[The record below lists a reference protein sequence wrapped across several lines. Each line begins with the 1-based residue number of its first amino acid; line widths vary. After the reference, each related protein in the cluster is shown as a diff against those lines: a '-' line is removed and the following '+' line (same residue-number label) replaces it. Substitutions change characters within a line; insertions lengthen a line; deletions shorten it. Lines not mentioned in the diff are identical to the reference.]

1 MTQKIIRM
9 ALLWALAVLALPLQ
23 AQGFPNKP
31 IRLMLGYSPGGGIDV
46 LSRAFAQ
53 RFGDAL
59 GQQIVFD
66 NKPGASGA
74 IAADL
79 LTKSAPDGYTL
90 FITET
95 GYLVF
100 SQLTPNTP
108 DPLKAFQ
115 PVAPIMALPLLIAVP
130 ADSPA
135 KNTRELIAMLKADPG
150 KYSFGI
156 PGIGTM
162 HHLGFE
168 LFMQLTGINAV
179 HIAYKGS
186 PAIMPDLIGGR
197 LAIGLLST
205 TAAAGPEKSGKLRVI
220 ATMTAQR
227 TPMSPDWAAL
237 GEILP
242 KFEATPRIFF
252 VAPVGAPQA
261 VVERLNEAARA
272 ALAKPD
278 LKEIFEKGGAI
289 PATAT
294 PEELRQQIA
303 EDYKR
308 WGEVAKKVGVS
319 STN

>member
-1 MTQKIIRM
+1 MFAKSARA
-9 ALLWALAVLALPLQ
+9 ALLWALALLPLPML

-31 IRLMLGYSPGGGIDV
+31 VRLMLGYSPGGGIDV

-53 RFGDAL
+53 RLGDVL
-59 GQQIVFD
+59 GQQALVD

-100 SQLTPNTP
+100 SQLSPTGP

-115 PVAPIMALPLLIAVP
+115 PVAPIMALPLLLAVP

-135 KNTRELIAMLKADPG
+135 KNTRELIAMLKANPG
-150 KYSFGI
+150 KYSFGT

-162 HHLGFE
+162 HHLGIE
-168 LFMQLTGINAV
+168 LFMQMTGVEAV

-186 PAIMPDLIGGR
+186 PAILPDLIGGR
-197 LAIGLLST
+197 IAIGLLST
-205 TAAAGPEKSGKLRVI
+205 TAAAGPEKTGKLRVI

-242 KFEATPRIFF
+242 KFEATPRIFI
-252 VAPVGAPQA
+252 VAPLGTPQA
-261 VVERLNEAARA
+261 VIDRLNEASRQALARA
-272 ALAKPD
+272 D

-289 PATAT
+289 PATAS

-308 WGEVAKKVGVS
+308 WGEVAKRVGVKA
-319 STN
+319 N